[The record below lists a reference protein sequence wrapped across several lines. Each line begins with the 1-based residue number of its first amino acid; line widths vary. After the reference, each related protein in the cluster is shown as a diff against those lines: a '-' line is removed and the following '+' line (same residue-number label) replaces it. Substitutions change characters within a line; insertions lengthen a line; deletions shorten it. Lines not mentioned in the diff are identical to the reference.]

1 MKRLRNWDNRT
12 WLSSKKYITSFNTFL
27 KSKINFNKDLEILD
41 IGCGRA
47 NIISALQRKY
57 KFKKKPIGIDV
68 VKNKNIKKNIIF
80 IKHNALDYLKKTNK
94 NFDIILIKQTI
105 HFFNKKQVNLL
116 LNHIKSKLSSK
127 GKILIFSLE
136 TKNNQIPCFKKMKNK
151 LNKSLKKD
159 EFLFKIIKK
168 NLKNSKEINFK
179 FKVNVEKKNYLKMI
193 EDRYISCLLNISA
206 KDLRFGITELKLKLK
221 NKIYFTDTLKC
232 IYFKNNI

>member
-1 MKRLRNWDNRT
+1 MKKLKNWDNNT
-12 WLSSKKYITSFNTFL
+12 WLSSKKYINAFNNFL
-27 KSKINFNKDLEILD
+27 NSKIKFNKNTQILD

-47 NIISALQRKY
+47 NIISALQKKY
-57 KFKKKPIGIDV
+57 KFNNKPIGIDV
-68 VKNKNIKKNIIF
+68 VKNTNIKKNVIF
-80 IKHNALDYLKKTNK
+80 VKNNALNYLKKTNR
-94 NFDIILIKQTI
+94 NFDVILIKQTI
-105 HFFNKKQVNLL
+105 HFFKKNQINLL
-116 LNHIKSKLSSK
+116 LNYSKLKLSSK
-127 GKILIFSLE
+127 GKILIFSLKA
-136 TKNNQIPCFKKMKNK
+136 KNNQIPCFKKMKNK

-168 NLKNSKEINFK
+168 KLKNSKEINFN
-179 FKVNVEKKNYLKMI
+179 FKVNVAKKNYLKMI